1 MKVAQRD
8 HRIRVIFILLF
19 GVAMAYVEAMAV
31 VYLRELLYPEGFSFP
46 LKLIPLNL
54 IAMELFRELA
64 SVVMVVAVAAIAGKK
79 FWERFGYFIIL
90 FGIWDIFYYIWLKV
104 TIDWPSSF
112 FDWDILFLMPIPWIG
127 PVIAPVLVA
136 LLMVITGLSI
146 ISLFARGYTFR
157 PTALAWVLSV
167 FGTAALLFS
176 FMRDTGATLYQQMP
190 QPYMYGLL
198 IVGLLLILIA
208 YLVSYR
214 KTIMSS
220 TS

>member
-1 MKVAQRD
+1 
-8 HRIRVIFILLF
+8 
-19 GVAMAYVEAMAV
+19 MAYVEAMAV

-64 SVVMVVAVAAIAGKK
+64 SIVMLVVVAAIAGKK

-90 FGIWDIFYYIWLKV
+90 FGTWDIFYYVWLKV
-104 TIDWPSSF
+104 TIDWPSSL

-198 IVGLLLILIA
+198 IVGLLLNLIA

-214 KTIMSS
+214 RTITASIS
-220 TS
+220 

>member
-8 HRIRVIFILLF
+8 HRTRVIFIILF
-19 GVAMAYVEAMAV
+19 GVAMAYVEAMVV

-46 LKLIPLNL
+46 LKLMPLNL
-54 IAMELFRELA
+54 IAMELSRELA
-64 SVVMVVAVAAIAGKK
+64 SIVMLVAVAAIAGKK

-104 TIDWPSSF
+104 TIDWPSSL
-112 FDWDILFLMPIPWIG
+112 FDWDILFLIPIPWIG

-146 ISLFARGYTFR
+146 TSLFARGYTFR

-167 FGTAALLFS
+167 VGTTALLFS
-176 FMRDTGATLYQQMP
+176 FMWDTGATLHQQMP

-198 IVGLLLILIA
+198 IVGLLLNLIA

-214 KTIMSS
+214 RTI
-220 TS
+220 TAPTL

>member
-1 MKVAQRD
+1 M
-8 HRIRVIFILLF
+8 F
-19 GVAMAYVEAMAV
+19 GVAMAYVEAMVV

-46 LKLIPLNL
+46 LKLMPLNL
-54 IAMELFRELA
+54 IAMELSRELA
-64 SVVMVVAVAAIAGKK
+64 SIAMLVAVAAIAGKK

-90 FGIWDIFYYIWLKV
+90 FGIWDIFYYVWLKA
-104 TIDWPSSF
+104 TIDWPSSL
-112 FDWDILFLMPIPWIG
+112 FDWDILFLIPIPWIG
-127 PVIAPVLVA
+127 PVIAPILVA

-146 ISLFARGYTFR
+146 TSLFVRGYTFR
-157 PTALAWVLSV
+157 PTALAWILSV
-167 FGTAALLFS
+167 VGTTALLFS

-198 IVGLLLILIA
+198 IGGLLLNLIA

-214 KTIMSS
+214 KTITSS

>member
-1 MKVAQRD
+1 MAKRD

-64 SVVMVVAVAAIAGKK
+64 SIVMLVAVAAIAGKK

-90 FGIWDIFYYIWLKV
+90 FGTWDIFYYVWLKV
-104 TIDWPSSF
+104 TIDWPSSL
-112 FDWDILFLMPIPWIG
+112 FDWDILFLIPIPWIG

-167 FGTAALLFS
+167 FGTTALLLS

-198 IVGLLLILIA
+198 IVGLLLNLIA
-208 YLVSYR
+208 YLLSYR
-214 KTIMSS
+214 RTITASNS
-220 TS
+220 

>member
-1 MKVAQRD
+1 MAQIE
-8 HRIRVIFILLF
+8 HRTRIILILLF
-19 GVAMAYVEAMAV
+19 GVAMAYVEAMVV

-46 LKLIPLNL
+46 LKLMPLNL
-54 IAMELFRELA
+54 IVMELFRELA
-64 SVVMVVAVAAIAGKK
+64 SIVMLVVVAAIAGKK
-79 FWERFGYFIIL
+79 FWQRFGYFIIL
-90 FGIWDIFYYIWLKV
+90 FGIWDIFYYVWLKA
-104 TIDWPSSF
+104 TIDWPSSL
-112 FDWDILFLMPIPWIG
+112 FDWDILFLIPIPWIG

-146 ISLFARGYTFR
+146 ISLFVRGYTFR
-157 PTALAWVLSV
+157 LTALTWVLSV
-167 FGTAALLFS
+167 VGTTAILFS

-198 IVGLLLILIA
+198 IVGLLLNLIA

-214 KTIMSS
+214 RTITAS

>member
-1 MKVAQRD
+1 
-8 HRIRVIFILLF
+8 
-19 GVAMAYVEAMAV
+19 MAYVEAMVV

-46 LKLIPLNL
+46 LKLMPLNL
-54 IAMELFRELA
+54 IAMELSRELA
-64 SVVMVVAVAAIAGKK
+64 SIAMLVAVAAIAGKK

-90 FGIWDIFYYIWLKV
+90 FGIWDIFYYVWLKA
-104 TIDWPSSF
+104 TIDWPSSL
-112 FDWDILFLMPIPWIG
+112 FDWDILFLIPIPWIG
-127 PVIAPVLVA
+127 PVIAPILVA

-146 ISLFARGYTFR
+146 TSLFVRGYTFR
-157 PTALAWVLSV
+157 PTALAWILSV
-167 FGTAALLFS
+167 VGTTALLFS

-198 IVGLLLILIA
+198 IGGLLLNLIA

-214 KTIMSS
+214 KTITSS